1 MRRQIQTILWFSVVT
16 LLCAQCAKEVE
27 PEVEIRPVL
36 ARVNGEPIYVDE
48 FKRELRRI
56 SVKTTD
62 GLPNDDAVRIQA
74 RALLRDWV
82 NRKLILQEAKAQH
95 LVVGIDEV
103 EAAFLRVKSGWES
116 EKGFEE
122 SLKEGDLTSSEMKA
136 ELRRLLMIRLYF
148 RDVIFSRI
156 AVKDTEIEAKIK
168 LSPDILLTP
177 ERVRA
182 SQIVVKSEDEAKR
195 IAREIRKGMSFA
207 DAAIKYSLGPEG
219 RNGGDLGLFARGEMP
234 SVFDEVC
241 FSLRPG
247 SVSSVVVTDYGFHL
261 FRVAEKFPAVQRSL
275 GEVRDEVER
284 ELRLGVEKSAQETAI
299 DTLRERAELKLP
311 TENELNVLL

>member
-1 MRRQIQTILWFSVVT
+1 MVT

-56 SVKTTD
+56 SVKTPD

-82 NRKLILQEAKAQH
+82 NRKLILQEAKAEH

-116 EKGFEE
+116 QEGFEA
-122 SLKEGDLTSSEMKA
+122 SLKEGDLTNSEMKA

-156 AVKDTEIEAKIK
+156 AVKDAEIEAKIK
-168 LSPDILLTP
+168 SSPDILVTP

-219 RNGGDLGLFARGEMP
+219 RSGGDLGLFARGEMP

-261 FRVAEKFPAVQRSL
+261 FMVAEKLPQVQRSL

-299 DTLRERAELKLP
+299 ETLREQAELKLP

>member
-1 MRRQIQTILWFSVVT
+1 MVT

-48 FKRELRRI
+48 FKRELRRLSI
-56 SVKTTD
+56 KTPD
-62 GLPNDDAVRIQA
+62 GLPNNDTVRIQA

-116 EKGFEE
+116 EEGFDAI
-122 SLKEGDLTSSEMKA
+122 LKDGDLTSSEMKA
-136 ELRRLLMIRLYF
+136 ELRRLLMIHLYF

-156 AVKDTEIEAKIK
+156 AVKDIEIEAKIK
-168 LSPDILLTP
+168 SNPDILVTP

-182 SQIVVKSEDEAKR
+182 SQVVVKSEDEAKR

-261 FRVAEKFPAVQRSL
+261 FMVAEKFPEAQRSL

-299 DTLRERAELKLP
+299 ETLRERAELKLP